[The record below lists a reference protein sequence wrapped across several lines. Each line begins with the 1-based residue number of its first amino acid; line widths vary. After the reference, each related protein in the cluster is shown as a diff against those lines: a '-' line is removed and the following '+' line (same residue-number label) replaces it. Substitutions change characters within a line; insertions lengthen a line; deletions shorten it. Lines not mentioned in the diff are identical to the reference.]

1 MIFIICKTK
10 KELISMIHE
19 ELFQIN
25 KKKTNYLKEK
35 HLKAKEQTS
44 ISQKRKQNIPINTLK
59 DIVSFLTK
67 KMQINTTMGYC

>member
-1 MIFIICKTK
+1 
-10 KELISMIHE
+10 MIHE

-44 ISQKRKQNIPINTLK
+44 ISQKRKPK
-59 DIVSFLTK
+59 
-67 KMQINTTMGYC
+67 

>member
-1 MIFIICKTK
+1 
-10 KELISMIHE
+10 MIHE

-25 KKKTNYLKEK
+25 KKKTNYL
-35 HLKAKEQTS
+35 KEQTS

>member
-1 MIFIICKTK
+1 
-10 KELISMIHE
+10 MIHE

-35 HLKAKEQTS
+35 YLKAKEQTS
-44 ISQKRKQNIPINTLK
+44 ISQKRKQNIPIHTLK

-67 KMQINTTMGYC
+67 NMQINTTMGYC